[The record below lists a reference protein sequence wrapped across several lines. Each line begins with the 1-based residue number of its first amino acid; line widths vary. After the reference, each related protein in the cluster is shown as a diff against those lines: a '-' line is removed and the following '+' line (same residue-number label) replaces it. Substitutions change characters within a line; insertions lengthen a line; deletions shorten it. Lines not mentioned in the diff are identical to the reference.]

1 MTLPRRFS
9 IASAV
14 LLAALAIELPA
25 QTEPVPAPAGP
36 EANPGKSAA
45 PSLPAK
51 PDPTADPGVRKLSR
65 REKRERMKTLSD
77 KHQQFLKDVEHII
90 MPEELDTFL
99 ILESEPQRDLYIEQF
114 WARRDPDPHSSRN
127 EYRETYKELMAE
139 AQARF
144 KYLSSDRAKVYLLR
158 GRPNRIVNSDC
169 SSYLQPLEVWI
180 YDRLEGMGRDVYLL
194 FYQSRMALDYR
205 LWQAQEGLAVL
216 MSIDGERRK
225 GESNPFGQ
233 VTRGVTNVS
242 FFCKDG
248 DLIMRA
254 IEWAQRNR
262 FEVTKVFVAPKIDQE
277 DVNKILRTAVISNPN
292 APKLEATASVRFPG
306 KRGGRTSIETTILVP
321 KAQLTAKDING
332 TKLYNLDVN
341 GEILKDEKVF
351 DTYHYRYD
359 FAAETAGDQLPMTVE
374 RFLRPADYQSR
385 VRVVDVNSG
394 AEAIVENFLV
404 VPQIEDPP
412 DKAAQEGIAT
422 KALDKIQQEFRSGES
437 ALRIV
442 PMPEELLTGLQ
453 HIETI
458 VSGAGITG
466 VEFYLDGRKVMVKR
480 NPPYTLDLDL
490 GDMPKARKIKA
501 VGVDDKGRFIS
512 GDEIIVNSGIEPF
525 RVRIVSPRVAMNLRG
540 KVRVQID
547 AKIPEGK
554 TLESVKLYLN
564 ETPMA
569 TMFDPPFVQTIEI
582 PANLGIGYLKAIAT
596 LKDAET
602 IQPVEDMVFIN
613 TPEFMEEVDV
623 HLIELPTTVLVK
635 GKPINDLTSSSF
647 VVKDEGK
654 PVKLAKFEQVK
665 NLPLSIGMAVD
676 TSASM
681 RERMAE
687 AQKAGAQFF
696 SNVLKPNDKGF
707 VVSFSTQA
715 ALVQKWSR
723 QLSDLNAALGS
734 MRAEESTALYD
745 AIVFSLYNFYGVKG
759 QKALVVISDGKDT
772 ASKFTFDQ
780 AMEYARRA
788 GVPIYPIA
796 LGVSSADFDTRYKLS
811 RFASETGGSV
821 YYIERASDLARIYDD
836 IQNELRSQ
844 YLLGFYPPDGVKAG
858 GKWRE
863 VVVEV
868 REGKAR
874 TIRGYYP

>member
-1 MTLPRRFS
+1 MTLASRFF
-9 IASAV
+9 ASAL
-14 LLAALAIELPA
+14 LLATIAIDVPA
-25 QTEPVPAPAGP
+25 QTGPALPAEKPEPAG
-36 EANPGKSAA
+36 KTDAA
-45 PSLPAK
+45 TLPPR
-51 PDPTADPGVRKLSR
+51 PDPTADPGVKKLSR
-65 REKRERMKTLSD
+65 REKRERMKTLSE
-77 KHQQFLKDVEHII
+77 KHQQFLREVEHII

-127 EYRETYKELMAE
+127 EYRETYKELLAE
-139 AQARF
+139 AQAKF
-144 KYLSSDRAKVYLLR
+144 KYLSSDRARVYLLR
-158 GRPNRIVNSDC
+158 GRPNRIVITDC
-169 SSYLQPLEVWI
+169 SSYLQPLEIWV
-180 YDRLEGMGRDVYLL
+180 YDRLEGMGRDIYLL
-194 FYQSRMALDYR
+194 FYQARMGLDYR
-205 LWQAQEGLAVL
+205 LWQAQEGINVL
-216 MSIDGERRK
+216 VSIDGEHRK
-225 GESNPFGQ
+225 GESGPFGQ
-233 VTRGVTNVS
+233 VTRGVTNVEFS
-242 FFCKDG
+242 CKDG

-254 IEWAQRNR
+254 IGWAQRNK

-277 DVNKILRTAVISNPN
+277 DVGRILRTAVISNPN

-332 TKLYNLDVN
+332 TKLYNLDIN

-359 FAAETAGDQLPMTVE
+359 FAAETAGDNLPMTVE

-385 VRVVDVNSG
+385 VRVIDINSG

-404 VPQIEDPP
+404 VPHIEDPP
-412 DKAAQEGIAT
+412 QKAAQEGIAAQT
-422 KALDKIQQEFRSGES
+422 LDKIHHEFRSGES

-442 PMPEELLTGLQ
+442 PMPEELLSGLQ

-458 VSGAGITG
+458 VSGAAITG

-480 NPPYTLDLDL
+480 NPPYILDLDL

-501 VGVDDKGRFIS
+501 VGVDDQGRFIS

-525 RVRIVSPRVAMNLRG
+525 RVRIVSPRVATNLRG

-547 AKIPEGK
+547 AKVPEGK
-554 TLESVKLYLN
+554 TLESVKLFLN
-564 ETPMA
+564 ETPVA
-569 TMFDPPFVQTIEI
+569 TMFEPPFIQTIDI
-582 PANLGIGYLKAIAT
+582 PGTLGIGYLKAIAS
-596 LKDAET
+596 LKDSDT
-602 IQPVEDMVFIN
+602 QPVEDMVFIN
-613 TPEFMEEVDV
+613 TPEFMEEVEV
-623 HLIELPTTVLVK
+623 HLIELPTTVIAK
-635 GKPINDLTSSSF
+635 GKPINDLTSTSF

-654 PVKLAKFEQVK
+654 QVKLAKFEQVK
-665 NLPLSIGMAVD
+665 NLPLSIGMAFD

-681 RERMAE
+681 RDRMAE

-696 SNVLKPNDKGF
+696 SNVLKPNDRGF

-745 AIVFSLYNFYGVKG
+745 AIVFSLYNFYGIKG
-759 QKALVVISDGKDT
+759 QKALIVISDGKDT

-788 GVPIYPIA
+788 GVPIYPVGI
-796 LGVSSADFDTRYKLS
+796 GVSTAEFDTRFKLS

-844 YLLGFYPPDGVKAG
+844 YLLGFYPPEGVKAG

>member
-1 MTLPRRFS
+1 MTLARRLFASALLLVS
-9 IASAV
+9 IAIDV
-14 LLAALAIELPA
+14 PA
-25 QTEPVPAPAGP
+25 QTDPVPPAAKPDASAGK
-36 EANPGKSAA
+36 PGAA
-45 PSLPAK
+45 GLPPK
-51 PDPTADPGVRKLSR
+51 PDPTADPGVKKLSR
-65 REKRERMKTLSD
+65 REKRERMKTLSE

-114 WARRDPDPHSSRN
+114 WALRDPDPHSSRN
-127 EYRETYKELMAE
+127 EYRETYKELLGE
-139 AQARF
+139 AQAKF

-158 GRPNRIVNSDC
+158 GRPNRIVVTEC
-169 SSYLQPLEVWI
+169 SSYLQPLEIWI
-180 YDRLEGMGRDVYLL
+180 YDRLEGMGRDIYLL
-194 FYQSRMALDYR
+194 FYQPRMGLDYR
-205 LWQAQEGLAVL
+205 IWNAQEGVNVL
-216 MSIDGERRK
+216 MSIDGEHRK
-225 GESNPFGQ
+225 GDSGPFGQ

-242 FFCKDG
+242 FSCKDG

-254 IEWAQRNR
+254 IEWAQRNK
-262 FEVTKVFVAPKIDQE
+262 FESTKLFIAPKVDQE

-292 APKLEATASVRFPG
+292 APKLDATASVRFPG

-332 TKLYNLDVN
+332 TKLYNLDIN

-359 FAAETAGDQLPMTVE
+359 FAAETAGDNLPMTVE
-374 RFLRPADYQSR
+374 RFLRPADYHSR
-385 VRVVDVNSG
+385 VRVVDINSG

-412 DKAAQEGIAT
+412 EKAAQEGVAAQT
-422 KALDKIQQEFRSGES
+422 LDKIHHEFRSGES

-458 VSGAGITG
+458 VSGAAITG
-466 VEFYLDGRKVMVKR
+466 VEFYLDGRKIMVKR
-480 NPPYTLDLDL
+480 NPPYILDLDL
-490 GDMPKARKIKA
+490 GDMPKSRKIKA
-501 VGVDDKGRFIS
+501 VGVDDQGRFIS

-525 RVRIVSPRVAMNLRG
+525 RVRIVSPRVAKNLQG

-547 AKIPEGK
+547 AKVPEGK
-554 TLESVKLYLN
+554 MLESVQLYLN
-564 ETPMA
+564 ETPVA
-569 TMFDPPFVQTIEI
+569 TMFEPPFVQTIDV

-596 LKDAET
+596 LKGDET

-613 TPEFMEEVDV
+613 SPEFMEEVDV
-623 HLIELPTTVLVK
+623 HLIELPTTVIVK
-635 GKPINDLTSSSF
+635 GKPINDLGSASF

-654 PVKLAKFEQVK
+654 TVKLAKFEQVK

-696 SNVLKPNDKGF
+696 SNVLKPNDRGF
-707 VVSFSTQA
+707 VVSFSSQA
-715 ALVQKWSR
+715 AMVQKWSR

-745 AIVFSLYNFYGVKG
+745 AIVFSLYNFYGIKG
-759 QKALVVISDGKDT
+759 QKALIVISDGKDT

-788 GVPIYPIA
+788 GVPIYPVG
-796 LGVSSADFDTRYKLS
+796 LGVSTAEFDTRFKLS
-811 RFASETGGSV
+811 RFAAETGGSV
-821 YYIERASDLARIYDD
+821 YYIERASDLSRIYDD

-844 YLLGFYPPDGVKAG
+844 YMLGFYPPEGVKAG